1 VADSLQ
7 SALERARAVFGKARC
22 LSASDRMARLEKL
35 IDLLVD
41 HQDEFVDAIAKDFG
55 QRHRYQTLMGDI
67 FNTIAHCKY
76 AKKHVRRWM
85 RAERR
90 ATMMPM
96 GLLGARTEIRYQP
109 KGVVGIMA
117 PWNFPVAMV
126 FNPLAYAFAAGN
138 VALVKPSELTPETSA
153 LMHRLFSQYFPG
165 GEVQVVEGGADVA
178 AAFASLPFDHLFF
191 TGSGHIGKRVMAAAA
206 QHLTPVT
213 LELGGKS
220 PVYIA
225 QDADLLDAAE
235 KIIAGKGQNSGQV
248 CVSPDYIFVHETQLD
263 SLVANLRVA
272 FQTLYP
278 DAAPLNDLTSLIDQ
292 RSYDRVRG
300 LLENASEAGAAVHS
314 LSAREPDSG
323 SRVMPIHL
331 VINPQAGADITN
343 QEIFGPVIMLKTYQN
358 PAEVIDYINTHDK
371 PLALYAFGK
380 NLTALN
386 AFVDQTSSGGVTI
399 NDVMVHLAN
408 VDAPFGGVGGSGMGN
423 YHGREGFLTFSHAR
437 TVYRQGALNLSKI
450 SGMLPP
456 FGEKMG
462 KTLASMIKK

>member
-1 VADSLQ
+1 MADSVTNVF
-7 SALERARAVFGKARC
+7 ERAQTVFANSRL
-22 LSASDRMARLEKL
+22 LSAPERMDRLQTL
-35 IDLLVD
+35 VDLLVD

-67 FNTIAHCKY
+67 YNTIAHCKY
-76 AKKHVRRWM
+76 AKKNVRRWM

-153 LMHRLFSQYFPG
+153 LMHRLFSKYFSG
-165 GEVQVVEGGADVA
+165 GEVQVVEGGAEVA
-178 AAFASLPFDHLFF
+178 AEFASLPFDHLFF

-263 SLVANLRVA
+263 SLVANLGEV

-278 DAAPLNDLTSLIDQ
+278 DAAPLDDVTSLIDQ
-292 RSYDRVRG
+292 RSYDRVQG
-300 LLENASEAGAAVHS
+300 LLSNATAMGATVHS
-314 LSAREPDSG
+314 LSARQPDPA
-323 SRVMPIHL
+323 SRVMPIQL
-331 VINPQAGADITN
+331 VINPQSGADIAN
-343 QEIFGPVIMLKTYQN
+343 QEIFGPIMMLKTYQD
-358 PAEVIDYINTHDK
+358 PTEVIDYINAHDK

-386 AFVDQTSSGGVTI
+386 AFVDQTSSGGVSI